1 MHLTYFVFVSFS
13 SLCRLVGSDSPPSQS
28 PHEALAELNMSRI
41 HLWNIYNSLGGDV
54 GGDMAAAMAA
64 ASRFLPQTA
73 ATAGTGSS
81 GSQPPQTEAL
91 NLAAEQHAA
100 AQAAAAAAAARAL
113 ELNKENN
120 KEKDRESG
128 GHKSR
133 RERKEE
139 EREKRDRDRSYDLH
153 EDRSQSSIRIKEE
166 SLMQD
171 GPPAS
176 KRLLL
181 DDDVSLNMR
190 MTPIGLPGANIKITS
205 RGT

>member
-1 MHLTYFVFVSFS
+1 MAS
-13 SLCRLVGSDSPPSQS
+13 GSDSPPSQS

-100 AQAAAAAAAARAL
+100 AQAAAAAAARAL
-113 ELNKENN
+113 ELNKEN
-120 KEKDRESG
+120 KV
-128 GHKSR
+128 
-133 RERKEE
+133 
-139 EREKRDRDRSYDLH
+139 RSPRILLI
-153 EDRSQSSIRIKEE
+153 SIDCFIK
-166 SLMQD
+166 M
-171 GPPAS
+171 
-176 KRLLL
+176 
-181 DDDVSLNMR
+181 
-190 MTPIGLPGANIKITS
+190 
-205 RGT
+205 

>member
-1 MHLTYFVFVSFS
+1 
-13 SLCRLVGSDSPPSQS
+13 
-28 PHEALAELNMSRI
+28 
-41 HLWNIYNSLGGDV
+41 
-54 GGDMAAAMAA
+54 MAAAMAA

-120 KEKDRESG
+120 KEKEREPG
-128 GHKSR
+128 QKSR

-139 EREKRDRDRSYDLH
+139 EREKRDRDRSYELH

>member
-1 MHLTYFVFVSFS
+1 
-13 SLCRLVGSDSPPSQS
+13 
-28 PHEALAELNMSRI
+28 MSRI

-100 AQAAAAAAAARAL
+100 AQAAAAARAL

-120 KEKDRESG
+120 KVVHIVSFV
-128 GHKSR
+128 S
-133 RERKEE
+133 
-139 EREKRDRDRSYDLH
+139 
-153 EDRSQSSIRIKEE
+153 
-166 SLMQD
+166 
-171 GPPAS
+171 
-176 KRLLL
+176 
-181 DDDVSLNMR
+181 VNSLNFD
-190 MTPIGLPGANIKITS
+190 
-205 RGT
+205 